1 MDASAAPLRVTEQ
14 ALASLAKPKE
24 ELMCARSRMAVK
36 RKGAAAPALVACTLL
51 PYDPAFELG
60 ETLAAA
66 RRPVELTHRHCA
78 TFCVF
83 GGADCA
89 G

>member
-1 MDASAAPLRVTEQ
+1 
-14 ALASLAKPKE
+14 
-24 ELMCARSRMAVK
+24 MAVK
-36 RKGAAAPALVACTLL
+36 RKGAETPAIVACTLL
-51 PYDPAFELG
+51 PYAPEFELG
-60 ETLAAA
+60 ATLAAA
-66 RRPVELTHRHCA
+66 RGPVEVAHGHCA